1 MFTELKESGLVPLT
15 ELQRTTVVERFIPH
29 SILSPQENDY
39 IAKYP
44 TLLIK
49 YYIAVYPPQ
58 IVRIW
63 FEFYYF
69 LKISGVS
76 KMGDNELYSKISP
89 IANEYKH
96 FLALFVWL
104 LYGRI

>member
-1 MFTELKESGLVPLT
+1 M
-15 ELQRTTVVERFIPH
+15 
-29 SILSPQENDY
+29 
-39 IAKYP
+39 
-44 TLLIK
+44 LLIK

-58 IVRIW
+58 IVRFW

-69 LKISGVS
+69 LQISGVS

-96 FLALFVWL
+96 FLALFVGV